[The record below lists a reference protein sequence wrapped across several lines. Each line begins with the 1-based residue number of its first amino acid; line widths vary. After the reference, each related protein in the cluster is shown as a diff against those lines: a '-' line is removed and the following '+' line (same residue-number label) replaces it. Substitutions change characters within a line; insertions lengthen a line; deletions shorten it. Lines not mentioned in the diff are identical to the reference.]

1 MENYEGWIVPGLSS
15 HGAPPLVLSAALE
28 KIKEG
33 VLTADGTEQ
42 ELVATVGLA
51 EYYGLISLDKM
62 TVGDKV
68 AVSLYLKMT
77 AEGEWKRYRRMEY
90 AGPQEDPVLH
100 LLVKVV
106 QHGFRVTL
114 HQFEGVP
121 KTFEYCFYKKL

>member
-1 MENYEGWIVPGLSS
+1 MPGLLSY
-15 HGAPPLVLSAALE
+15 GAPLPAPAAALE
-28 KIKEG
+28 VVKEG

-42 ELVATVGLA
+42 ELVAAVGLA
-51 EYYGLISLDKM
+51 EYYGLISLDRM

-68 AVSLYLKMT
+68 AVSLYVRMT
-77 AEGEWKRYRRMEY
+77 ADGEWKRYRRMEY

-100 LLVKVV
+100 LLVKVAR
-106 QHGFRVTL
+106 HGFRVTL